1 MDIYTGL
8 IEFNWTLLFVWMTF
22 GALYLILKK
31 KFFERVHNFMVARE
45 NQVKESFQNAEQ
57 VNLLAAKKMESY
69 DRKIADIEAE
79 GREIIKNAKIRADE
93 KAREILDEANTR
105 ASYMIRIAEEEI
117 EREKRKALDDV
128 RKQIGVLAVLAAEKI
143 LEKELDPAGQ
153 EQLIAGILDGA
164 GQRAWQN

>member
-153 EQLIAGILDGA
+153 EQLIAGILDNA

>member
-128 RKQIGVLAVLAAEKI
+128 RKQIGGLAVLAAEKI